1 MDLKVE
7 ITGKTI
13 PLVKDIEIK
22 SMSDFIM
29 YMAKVSNPVGQKDLS
44 RKGLIDYLKKNN
56 HWSPFEMCHIVV
68 EIETPRDISRQIL
81 RHASARFQEFS
92 QRYAEVQ
99 NFTVRELR
107 RQDNTNRQN
116 SIDDFSEVDK
126 LEFKK
131 DCLEAIEY
139 AKKLYTKWLKLGA
152 AKECVRVF
160 LPEGLTMSRLYMA
173 ASVRTWI
180 HYLDLREGNGTQKE
194 HVLVANAIR
203 SELKKIEPD
212 LF

>member
-22 SMSDFIM
+22 SISDFIM

-68 EIETPRDISRQIL
+68 EIEAPRDISRQIL

-99 NFTVRELR
+99 NFTIRELR
-107 RQDNTNRQN
+107 RQDNANRQN
-116 SIDDFSEVDK
+116 SIDDFSEADK

-139 AKKLYTKWLKLGA
+139 AKKLYTKWLELGA

-173 ASVRTWI
+173 APVRTWI
-180 HYLDLREGNGTQKE
+180 HYLDLRGGNGTQKE
-194 HVLVANAIR
+194 HVLVANAIK